1 MRTYLT
7 DSPQAAARIAALTL
21 VADGNVSKAEMDVFD
36 RTDACAVL
44 GLDRDEL
51 HSVIQELCEDLLRD
65 RKLHWS
71 DACEIDA
78 HSLAQLMAEV
88 QSPALRE
95 AVLHLCVA
103 IAEADGHVA
112 DGESLVLVAAVEQ
125 WGLQHQMFRGA
136 AAAG

>member
-1 MRTYLT
+1 MRTYPT

-21 VADGNVSKAEMDVFD
+21 VADGNVSKVEMDVFD
-36 RTDACAVL
+36 RADACATL

-51 HSVIQELCEDLLRD
+51 HSVIQELCEDLLQE

-78 HSLAQLMAEV
+78 HALGQLMAEV
-88 QSPALRE
+88 ESPALRA
-95 AVLHLCVA
+95 AVLQLCVA

-112 DGESLVLVAAVEQ
+112 DGETLVLVAAVEQ
-125 WGLQHQMFRGA
+125 WGLQQQMFRGT
-136 AAAG
+136 AAG